1 MCIDYK
7 PRKSALFKHIIEH
20 VKLEDIPEFCFR
32 LERQGGFNWDTED
45 GYHARIPAKGKDVY
59 ELVKEYVGT
68 TESLRTPPSLWY
80 WVGVNGPR
88 QQLIRALR
96 EYVEA
101 NKPQPKHKHAEVIK
115 AWVDGVQCQFRINET
130 KPWTDLAT
138 SASGV
143 LPAFLGTW
151 EYRIKPKLKRTA
163 EYRRYIAEVASGKP
177 VLCIV
182 QRTKWSGSDIEGIE
196 AGQGFIKWIDTE
208 WQYHEYE
215 E

>member
-7 PRKSALFKHIIEH
+7 PRESALFKHIIEH

-115 AWVDGVQCQFRINET
+115 AWADGAEIQVRCSPSEVWRDIDPT
-130 KPWTDLAT
+130 RPI
-138 SASGV
+138 
-143 LPAFLGTW
+143 TW
-151 EYRIKPKLKRTA
+151 NVTYEYRIKPKLKRTNK
-163 EYRRYIAEVASGKP
+163 YRRYIWELPSGKP
-177 VLCIV
+177 VLCAISE
-182 QRTKWSGSDIEGIE
+182 TKWSGSDIEGTE